1 MNNFQYKFPH
11 TIKNITPVRRF
22 GPLDYR
28 DTFTGLTDRYN
39 YRPDIIES
47 FEMELSFSDDS
58 YKMLADYVTEK
69 LELDEF
75 IRYDPGAR
83 KLYDELLTYYHLKK

>member
-1 MNNFQYKFPH
+1 MTNFQYKFPH

-28 DTFTGLTDRYN
+28 DIGLTDRYN

-47 FEMELSFSDDS
+47 FEMELSFTDDS
-58 YKMLADYVTEK
+58 YKMLSDYVAEK

-75 IRYDPGAR
+75 IRDDPGAR
-83 KLYDELLTYYHLKK
+83 KLYDELLTYYYLRK